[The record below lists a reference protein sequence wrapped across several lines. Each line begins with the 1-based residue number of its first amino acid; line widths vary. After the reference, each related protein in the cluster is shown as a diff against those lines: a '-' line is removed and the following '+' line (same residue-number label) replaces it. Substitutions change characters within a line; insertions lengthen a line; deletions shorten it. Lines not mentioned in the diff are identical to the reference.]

1 MLERSLTPRK
11 ANLLLFVTA
20 VLWGSGFVVLKLAL
34 DANLTAGFVNFF
46 RGAVFMVLA
55 WILFREKIKGMSR
68 QELKV
73 GLIAGILN
81 FGGFLTQTLGVQ
93 YTTPSNNAFISST
106 YVIIVPFL
114 TWTLYRKK
122 LEWKSLAA
130 IILCVAGMGILTG
143 IGDKGLQINLG
154 DMYSM
159 VCALFYAG
167 SIVYLGHGAKNTDT
181 GLVAFMLAAVQ
192 TAGGL
197 LFFLTV
203 EGGSL
208 DGADWQA
215 AILPL
220 LYVAVICSFLGQTI
234 QIAAQKHTSATSAG
248 LIMMLE
254 GVFGSIFSV
263 AIGFEPFTISLLTGG
278 AFITL
283 SLFVME
289 ADLSRFTLMYRTAKG
304 KPEGSNPS

>member
-1 MLERSLTPRK
+1 MLERSLTAGK
-11 ANLLLFVTA
+11 ANMLLFITS

-34 DANLTAGFVNFF
+34 DASLTAGFINFF
-46 RGAVFMVLA
+46 RGAVFMGLA

-68 QELKV
+68 KELKV
-73 GLIAGILN
+73 GLIAGVLN

-106 YVIIVPFL
+106 YVIIIPFL
-114 TWTLYRKK
+114 SLALYRTK

-130 IILCVAGMGILTG
+130 IVLCVAGMGALTG
-143 IGDKGLQINLG
+143 IGNKGLLINLG
-154 DMYSM
+154 DIYSLI
-159 VCALFYAG
+159 CALLYAG
-167 SIVYLGHGAKNTDT
+167 SIVYLGHGAKHTDT
-181 GLVAFMLAAVQ
+181 GLIAFMLAAVQ

-197 LFFLTV
+197 LFFLFA

-208 DGADWQA
+208 EGADWGA

-234 QIAAQKHTSATSAG
+234 QVAAQKHTSATSAG

-254 GVFGSIFSV
+254 GVFGSLFSV
-263 AIGFEPFTISLLTGG
+263 AAGFEPFTVSLLTGG
-278 AFITL
+278 ALITL
-283 SLFVME
+283 SLLTME
-289 ADLSRFTLMYRTAKG
+289 LDLRRLKLPIAR
-304 KPEGSNPS
+304 